1 MPRDAERGQ
10 SRGEAGHLNGPASG
24 WRPRLVARRRLLLP
38 QVPPPRRL
46 HLPPCSLRPAS
57 GHWATAAPE
66 LVSKVSSLH
75 VGVQAPGR
83 LARQR
88 HAVFLTS
95 CPSWARRRPSSASR
109 QPWPWGRQPSW
120 RAQPWQA
127 LPPGAP
133 PQGAFASSFG
143 AALGAAALALGA
155 AFGLATLA
163 ALGAVAFF
171 AGAWQGRCRGA
182 RAKEAPSQT
191 SCTRRPRAADS
202 HARTF
207 AAAFLGAIKQT

>member
-1 MPRDAERGQ
+1 MSVFKRP
-10 SRGEAGHLNGPASG
+10 AGSPAS
-24 WRPRLVARRRLLLP
+24 AT
-38 QVPPPRRL
+38 
-46 HLPPCSLRPAS
+46 PCSHFLPFL
-57 GHWATAAPE
+57 GAAAAFF
-66 LVSKVSSLH
+66 
-75 VGVQAPGR
+75 GFAAA
-83 LARQR
+83 LALG
-88 HAVFLTS
+88 AAAFL
-95 CPSWARRRPSSASR
+95 AGA
-109 QPWPWGRQPSW
+109 
-120 RAQPWQA
+120 A
-127 LPPGAP
+127 LAGFAAGGAAA
-133 PQGAFASSFG
+133 GAFASSFG